1 MIHNATNKLI
11 YTKLIREILVKII
24 GDLNS
29 LIKLLTKSKL
39 LSFLKEEVVDD

>member
-1 MIHNATNKLI
+1 MHNEINKLI
-11 YTKLIREILVKII
+11 CNKLMTDILVKRI

-39 LSFLKEEVVDD
+39 LSFLQEEVVDD